1 MDKREKLISEVMG
14 IAQPMPEDKLDN
26 FLRIVWALDDE
37 ERNEEKEAV

>member
-14 IAQPMPEDKLDN
+14 IAQTMPEDKLDN
-26 FLRIVWALDDE
+26 FLRIVGALDDE